1 MNWVKIELYNSIFI
15 TYNPKHVEPTKK
27 MLFGRF
33 FESCFHHSKL
43 KKLSLGDENWEQV
56 LVIFRLWK
64 LSGIFIII
72 INQWDPSLCI
82 VHTYLY
88 FPLPSPMTLSY
99 SLVAFSFFLSFS
111 SFAFLTKNHPKKKKK
126 KSPQRQT
133 HNHTHNK
140 TQTHKHLKQFF
151 IKLINTNPQSHP
163 QQTQIHHHTMATQT
177 RKCKKEERDRFERW
191 SMWRLER
198 WRSTNPMGFFYK

>member
-1 MNWVKIELYNSIFI
+1 MNLVKIELYNSIFI

-27 MLFGRF
+27 MLFGKF

-43 KKLSLGDENWEQV
+43 KKLSFGDENWEQV

-99 SLVAFSFFLSFS
+99 SLVASSFFLSFS
-111 SFAFLTKNHPKKKKK
+111 AFAFLTENHPQKKN
-126 KSPQRQT
+126 P
-133 HNHTHNK
+133 
-140 TQTHKHLKQFF
+140 HKYKPIITPTTRHKPINIWNNFF

>member
-1 MNWVKIELYNSIFI
+1 MW
-15 TYNPKHVEPTKK
+15 NPQKK
-27 MLFGRF
+27 MLFGKF

-88 FPLPSPMTLSY
+88 SPLPSPMTLSY

-111 SFAFLTKNHPKKKKK
+111 SFAFLTENHPKKKKN
-126 KSPQRQT
+126 P
-133 HNHTHNK
+133 
-140 TQTHKHLKQFF
+140 HKDKPIITPTTRHKPTNIWNNFF
-151 IKLINTNPQSHP
+151 IKLINANPQSHP

-191 SMWRLER
+191 SMWKLER
-198 WRSTNPMGFFYK
+198 WRSTNPMGFFL